1 MTVASNVTAV
11 TTQVSGAT
19 VIGSALSSKTAE
31 YVASSAPTPEV
42 MERATSVMITSDQ
55 LALASFI
62 VMALS
67 AVWNIYSG
75 RRRDKRERENDE
87 KHFKIKER
95 ELKLRE
101 RELELRECEK
111 TDN

>member
-55 LALASFI
+55 LALASFVI
-62 VMALS
+62 MAIS
-67 AVWNIYSG
+67 AIWNIYSG
-75 RRRDKRERENDE
+75 RRRDKRKNETDERVLQM
-87 KHFKIKER
+87 KER
-95 ELKLRE
+95 ELRLKE
-101 RELELRECEK
+101 RELELRTKEK

>member
-1 MTVASNVTAV
+1 MNVASNVTSV

-42 MERATSVMITSDQ
+42 VERATSVMITSDQ

-62 VMALS
+62 IMAVS
-67 AVWNIYSG
+67 AIWNIYSG
-75 RRRDKRERENDE
+75 RRRDKRRNENDE
-87 KHFKIKER
+87 RALELKER
-95 ELKLRE
+95 ELMLRE
-101 RELELRECEK
+101 REMSLREKEK
-111 TDN
+111 TDD

>member
-1 MTVASNVTAV
+1 MNVANSVTAI

-42 MERATSVMITSDQ
+42 AERATNIMVSSDQ
-55 LALASFI
+55 LALASFL
-62 VMALS
+62 VMLFSAL
-67 AVWNIYSG
+67 WNIYSG
-75 RRRDKRERENDE
+75 RRRDKQKSETDDQVL
-87 KHFKIKER
+87 KLKER
-95 ELKLRE
+95 ELALKE
-101 RELELRECEK
+101 REIELKEKEK